1 MSGEDWGRVLK
12 TEAKGTRK
20 SDKLSVPSFL
30 FECFERAHDD
40 IATLHSARS
49 EYMFYLFE
57 NDMENS
63 WRNGRALAGVFVGG
77 LMTVKLRLGLY
88 LIPRFKIP
96 QFYG

>member
-1 MSGEDWGRVLK
+1 
-12 TEAKGTRK
+12 
-20 SDKLSVPSFL
+20 
-30 FECFERAHDD
+30 
-40 IATLHSARS
+40 
-49 EYMFYLFE
+49 MFYLFE